1 MFKKIAV
8 SLLLLLLVLVVAFF
22 VMKVP
27 DTNPEQMIVKYGQG
41 AIRIDDGLGGNIY
54 YRDQGRSDGP
64 VLLLLHGGNSSMQ
77 TWNGMINV
85 LASSYRIISFDLYGH
100 GITGKHPKHDYSASA
115 LIEGAVKVLDAA
127 NVDQAVW
134 VGNSMGGWLTWRAAL
149 AVPKRVSGIVL
160 MDASGAQGGE
170 EPDLYLAAKLIK
182 SPIVQKLSEYIT
194 PRFIMESS
202 IEDNYADKTKITD
215 QLIEQYWELFRFPG
229 NREAV
234 AYRVNVSREPEM
246 WNRVN
251 EIKQPTLLMWGEQ
264 DVIVPFS
271 DAALFQEK
279 IPHSELV
286 SYPNASHLQWK
297 SYRLTS
303 PMILINGCSVMLF
316 NDAA

>member
-54 YRDQGRSDGP
+54 YRDQGLSDGP

-271 DAALFQEK
+271 DAVLFQEK

-286 SYPNASHLQWK
+286 SYPNASHLPMEELPIDVANDIDQWMQ
-297 SYRLTS
+297 RHA
-303 PMILINGCSVMLF
+303 IQ
-316 NDAA
+316 

>member
-1 MFKKIAV
+1 
-8 SLLLLLLVLVVAFF
+8 
-22 VMKVP
+22 
-27 DTNPEQMIVKYGQG
+27 
-41 AIRIDDGLGGNIY
+41 
-54 YRDQGRSDGP
+54 
-64 VLLLLHGGNSSMQ
+64 MQ

-115 LIEGAVKVLDAA
+115 LIAGAVKVLDAA

-182 SPIVQKLSEYIT
+182 LPIVQKLSEYIT

-215 QLIEQYWELFRFPG
+215 QLIDQYWELFRFPG

-271 DAALFQEK
+271 DAVLFQEK

-286 SYPNASHLQWK
+286 SYPNASHLPMEELPIDVANDIDQWMQ
-297 SYRLTS
+297 RHT
-303 PMILINGCSVMLF
+303 IQ
-316 NDAA
+316 